1 VSLKSFAVTGSTALA
16 LCIGVP
22 SGSFAQPAQQPQPQP
37 PAASSQQPPLGTT
50 VSEDPNNPQ
59 PPATSAQPAPTSEQ
73 PAPTTAQPAPTTA
86 QPAPTAEQPAP
97 TTAQPVPQTEQPA
110 PQSEQATPQTAQPAP
125 EPQTSPAAVGTSG
138 AAAPSATG
146 TSGSM
151 QTPEATNATPTPRS
165 NRNRLPDT
173 ASPLPLM
180 IFASLAA
187 FGLAGLTRALR
198 TSRT

>member
-1 VSLKSFAVTGSTALA
+1 LKSFAVTSSTALA

-22 SGSFAQPAQQPQPQP
+22 SGSFAQPAQQAQPQP

-73 PAPTTAQPAPTTA
+73 PAPTTAQPAPT
-86 QPAPTAEQPAP
+86 AEQPAP
-97 TTAQPVPQTEQPA
+97 TTVQPAPQTEQPA
-110 PQSEQATPQTAQPAP
+110 PQSEQAAPQTAQPAP

-151 QTPEATNATPTPRS
+151 QTPEATSATPTPRS
-165 NRNRLPDT
+165 NRNRLPGT